1 MRIKGTFNKNCVIL
15 LVDTS
20 STHNFLSKELAT
32 RLGLKLDKDADFE
45 VLVANGEK
53 LLSKGKCSR
62 V

>member
-15 LVDTS
+15 LVDMS